1 MSQENENVISAEQLA
16 EMDAQKNQTL
26 YGKNVK
32 KINGCAVVELEGEV
46 VSLELPITYPQLA
59 SALINKKFDADKA
72 SAATANYLSAKEI
85 ISTNGIDDDVKAK
98 AEEHISEYEAYQAWR
113 TLAKATAKEIIFG

>member
-32 KINGCAVVELEGEV
+32 KINGCAVVELV

-113 TLAKATAKEIIFG
+113 TLAKATAKEMIFG